1 MTITKDEDYCID
13 LTKSFTV
20 DNAVR
25 LLLGVSSSTLNDTT
39 EKEWADADS
48 LENLLSC
55 IVEDALTDYN
65 NAIFDKKPTQV
76 IAAKFESLNKAK
88 LLLVNARDYLT
99 KIDDEFFVNTDEVRN
114 KHINLNRLKR
124 WAKETLN
131 ISILEDLDFIKATKP
146 LPKMRQQENAIID
159 AIKKLGHDPQKLPKK
174 LAGKPGVK
182 SKVRELIQHPPL
194 FDNSRIFDKAWERL
208 SKYKEIIILK

>member
-1 MTITKDEDYCID
+1 MINVKDEDYCID
-13 LTKSFTV
+13 LTKSCTV

-39 EKEWADADS
+39 KKEWSDIDS
-48 LENLLSC
+48 LENLFSC

-65 NAIFDKKPTQV
+65 NAIFEKKPTHV

-88 LLLVNARDYLT
+88 LLLVNARDYLK

-131 ISILEDLDFIKATKP
+131 ISILDDLDFIKATKP
-146 LPKMRQQENAIID
+146 LPKMRQQENVIID
-159 AIKKLGHDPQKLPKK
+159 AIKKLGHDPQKLPKNP
-174 LAGKPGVK
+174 AGKPGVK
-182 SKVRELIQHPPL
+182 AKVRELIQHPPL
-194 FDNSRIFDKAWERL
+194 FDNPDIFDNAWERL
-208 SKYKEIIILK
+208 SKYKEISYLK